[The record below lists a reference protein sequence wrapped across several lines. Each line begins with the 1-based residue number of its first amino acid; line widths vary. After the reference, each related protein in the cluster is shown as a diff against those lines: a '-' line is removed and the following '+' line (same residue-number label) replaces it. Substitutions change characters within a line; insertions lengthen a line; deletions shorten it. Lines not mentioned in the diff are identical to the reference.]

1 LPSGFDH
8 RVAGRPI
15 GMARPVEHRPSR
27 AGTAPDPRILEAAV
41 MQAIAPCR
49 DRRGAY
55 RFQEDDHH
63 LVIARKPLSR
73 NVPDCDT
80 GSLSRTFGDDG
91 LDVTANVREATSF
104 SARSSTFR
112 NDGLD
117 VTANP
122 VGKPSHDGKL
132 RV

>member
-1 LPSGFDH
+1 
-8 RVAGRPI
+8 
-15 GMARPVEHRPSR
+15 MARPVEHRPSR
-27 AGTAPDPRILEAAV
+27 AGTAAPDPRILEAAV
-41 MQAIAPCR
+41 TEEIAPCR
-49 DRRGAY
+49 DRRGTY
-55 RFQEDDHH
+55 RFQDDHH
-63 LVIARKPLSR
+63 LVVARKPPSR

-122 VGKPSHDGKL
+122 VSKPSHDSKL